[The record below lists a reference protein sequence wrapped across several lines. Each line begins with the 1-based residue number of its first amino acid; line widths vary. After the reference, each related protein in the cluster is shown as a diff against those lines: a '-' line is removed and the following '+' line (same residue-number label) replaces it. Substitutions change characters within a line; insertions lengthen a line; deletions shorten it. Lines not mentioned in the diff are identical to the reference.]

1 HHAQLDISP
10 ATVRVVMAE
19 LTAAGLLAKP
29 HASAGGVPTQAGFRY
44 YVDHLLR
51 RRAPSASD
59 RDGLTARLL
68 VAGTEPGALVR
79 AASRHLA
86 GACTVTT
93 VGRRPRID
101 DVFVERLELMA
112 LDGRRALAVLL
123 LGDGSVRNRVI
134 DVDAPLSPD
143 ELGRARGLFNARWG
157 GHALSDVRRALRAE
171 LDACDRAGDPT
182 ARLLHVAE
190 QALPEDESPDDALV
204 VEGRTFLLGR
214 ADEADD
220 ISSVMRALEDKRLLL
235 RLLDELAS
243 EDGSQVIFGE
253 ETESD
258 TLRACAVVSAPY
270 RVGGRCLGAVAV
282 VGPVRMNYARIIPWV
297 EYTAEAISGILHTG
311 RAA

>member
-1 HHAQLDISP
+1 
-10 ATVRVVMAE
+10 MAE
-19 LTAAGLLAKP
+19 RACSRAWWEQRDDRGSPP
-29 HASAGGVPTQAGFRY
+29 HQA
-44 YVDHLLR
+44 
-51 RRAPSASD
+51 P
-59 RDGLTARLL
+59 RD
-68 VAGTEPGALVR
+68 E
-79 AASRHLA
+79 
-86 GACTVTT
+86 
-93 VGRRPRID
+93 
-101 DVFVERLELMA
+101 
-112 LDGRRALAVLL
+112 
-123 LGDGSVRNRVI
+123 
-134 DVDAPLSPD
+134 
-143 ELGRARGLFNARWG
+143 
-157 GHALSDVRRALRAE
+157 
-171 LDACDRAGDPT
+171 
-182 ARLLHVAE
+182 
-190 QALPEDESPDDALV
+190 ED
-204 VEGRTFLLGR
+204 GR